1 MYVHVRVMKYATVKP
16 GNKSTNIDIMYN
28 MYMYNMY
35 IFGSVS
41 AVISDKSV
49 FGYFCC

>member
-1 MYVHVRVMKYATVKP
+1 MYVYIRVMKYATVKP
-16 GNKSTNIDIMYN
+16 GNKSTNIDI
-28 MYMYNMY
+28 MYNMY